1 MIHIHEFW
9 VELFPMFQGSAEFVY
24 FFFDAL
30 TVISF
35 FRILTIIPELL
46 FTGRMRGGRW

>member
-9 VELFPMFQGSAEFVY
+9 VELFPQFVGNAEFVY
-24 FFFDAL
+24 ILLDAV
-30 TVISF
+30 TVVSF

-46 FTGRMRGGRW
+46 FTGRMRGGR